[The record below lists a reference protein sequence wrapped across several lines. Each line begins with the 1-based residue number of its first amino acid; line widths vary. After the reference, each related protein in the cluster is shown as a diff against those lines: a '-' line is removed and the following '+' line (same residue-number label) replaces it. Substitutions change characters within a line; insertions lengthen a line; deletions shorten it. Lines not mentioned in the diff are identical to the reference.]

1 VSVTIKSLPFDE
13 RNQRDFEEITE
24 RIRTALDAIRKS
36 KSLKPTQSTLARLAQ
51 CSRRTLSLRRWPIE
65 ELKRI
70 KANRNPDG
78 AESEISSPTRKV
90 RTNQNE
96 AQLIAQIRNY
106 QDQNGRLF
114 DRVQGLEEEKA
125 RSALV
130 QKSLEDQLTVSAERV
145 RELEKE
151 IRMTKL
157 KLVEATSTGEG
168 AAPSLQQ
175 I

>member
-1 VSVTIKSLPFDE
+1 VSVTLKSLPFDE

-70 KANRNPDG
+70 KQNRNPNA
-78 AESEISSPTRKV
+78 AESESGSPPKRTG

-106 QDQNGRLF
+106 QDQNGKLF
-114 DRVQGLEEEKA
+114 DRLQGLEEEKS
-125 RSALV
+125 RSV
-130 QKSLEDQLTVSAERV
+130 FIQKTLEEQLNASRETV
-145 RELEKE
+145 RELERE
-151 IRMTKL
+151 LRMTNL
-157 KLVEATSTGEG
+157 KVVGG
-168 AAPSLQQ
+168 
-175 I
+175 